1 MISRDSDVA
10 APDPAIITNQQ
21 QQEVISMGTLTLRL
35 PEQLDARLTMFAKLD
50 DSSRSELVRTALER
64 FLRERERDKLM
75 AGMVESAKFLASNPD
90 ARTESMTISAEFAIA
105 DSEAL
110 DLAKDAHVMHE
121 MWWK

>member
-1 MISRDSDVA
+1 
-10 APDPAIITNQQ
+10 
-21 QQEVISMGTLTLRL
+21 MGTLTLRL

-64 FLRERERDKLM
+64 FLRDREREKLM

-105 DSEAL
+105 DSETL

-121 MWWK
+121 TWWK